1 MARRTDNLNPTP
13 YERASLERQARRASR
28 QFNANAGKGIPVSP
42 NDRRLPGAMA
52 NVQSTPQAQPVVMTP
67 DQLAHINQKFA
78 NKGIFAGDP
87 STVPFSD
94 VTESARAFSQTDMR
108 TPTQKMAARPPTPAT
123 PQDKAAVLLN
133 MYRENLM
140 PQPALTLSG
149 ATPPK
154 APNDAKSFL
163 NTPSYDM
170 DYGTI
175 QELQKTRE
183 GKIALADI
191 QERQQRFAKSITAI
205 ATQMGLGEVGRSD
218 EGMQEFYE
226 RAIYGNPEYS
236 PLIAGFAKEMFMKT
250 MPKNIQRAMEKE
262 RADEQKR
269 TQLEEQ
275 RRWYESQGIPFYR
288 DPWGNEYTPAK
299 PAVQEPTIEETVDR
313 QKQAAEEELAA
324 RQRAW
329 PDRKFK
335 VDPLTGKVVLD
346 EQKPGQA
353 GNASA
358 DTFKGSDLFNSLV
371 DTDEIKKV
379 RNNIA
384 HLEYGEVID
393 ENGDIVEVSEIAAGD
408 IPENATEEQIAKAK
422 RESAAKVTE
431 AMERRRQYL
440 KKWKGEVP
448 GEVKKFTGHPPPE
461 QAPAQHGSAS
471 DLETAKNILAQNFEA
486 LSADNAIEEIPIEGR
501 PNWVRVRFPDP
512 VTGRFHEFI
521 VEKNI

>member
-1 MARRTDNLNPTP
+1 MATNRQQNLDKVG
-13 YERASLERQARRASR
+13 QAVKNW
-28 QFNANAGKGIPVSP
+28 NANPVRPVYISP
-42 NDRRLPGAMA
+42 NDRRAPGATTNA
-52 NVQSTPQAQPVVMTP
+52 TATPQMQPSVQPRMLTGEQMAP
-67 DQLAHINQKFA
+67 LNQKFA

-94 VTESARAFSQTDMR
+94 VTEDARRFAQTDMR

-140 PQPALTLSG
+140 PQPALTLGG

-175 QELQKTRE
+175 QELQKTRD
-183 GKIALADI
+183 GKIVLADI
-191 QERQQRFAKSITAI
+191 QERQKRFTQSITAI
-205 ATQMGLGEVGRSD
+205 ATQMGLGEIGRSD

-236 PLIAGFAKEMFMKT
+236 PLIAGFAKGMFMKT
-250 MPKNIQRAMEKE
+250 MPTNIRRQMEREKFEERKQIEIQKKNQWAEQSGQKYRWNEFGEKY
-262 RADEQKR
+262 DLQ
-269 TQLEEQ
+269 EE
-275 RRWYESQGIPFYR
+275 
-288 DPWGNEYTPAK
+288 PA
-299 PAVQEPTIEETVDR
+299 PEPTIAETVAR

-324 RQRAW
+324 RQQAW
-329 PDRKFK
+329 PDQKFK
-335 VDPLTGKVVLD
+335 VDPLTGKVILD
-346 EQKPGQA
+346 EPKPGQA

-371 DTDEIKKV
+371 DTYEKNKV

-384 HLEYGEVID
+384 RLEYGEVID
-393 ENGDIVEVSEIAAGD
+393 EEGNLVEVSEIAAGY

-440 KKWKGEVP
+440 KKWKGEVT
-448 GEVKKFTGHPPPE
+448 GEVERLRGVQDTE
-461 QAPAQHGSAS
+461 QPSTAN
-471 DLETAKNILAQNFEA
+471 DFETAKSIFAQNYEA
-486 LSADNAIEEIPIEGR
+486 LAADNAIEEIPIEGR